1 MMDKKP
7 HIIAGPCSA
16 ESPEQ
21 LLASCKP
28 LADLGKV
35 NMVRAGIWKPRT
47 RPDSFEGMGKQALT
61 WLKEVGVEIGLPVC
75 TEVANPKHVEQAL
88 AANIDVLW
96 VGARTTV
103 NPFSVQAIADA
114 LKGVNIPVMVKN
126 PINPDINLWVGAIE
140 RLRHAGLNQLSAVHR
155 GFSFY
160 GKSEYRNKPMWELA
174 IALKTWFPELPLICD
189 PSHICGRRDLIPA
202 ITQRSMDLGFDGL
215 MIEVHENP
223 DAALSDAK
231 QQLTPDAFHDMLN
244 SLVIRSGDLSDPIVA
259 DQLLILRSKIDE
271 IDDEII
277 RLIGARMDVAE
288 EIGEY
293 KRDKDI
299 TVLQL
304 QRWKEILETR
314 GQLAAKLNL
323 SADFVEKYLEHIHK
337 ESIRKQT
344 DVMDQKGAENDE
356 VLW

>member
-35 NMVRAGIWKPRT
+35 SMIRAGIWKPRT

-244 SLVIRSGDLSDPIVA
+244 SLVIRSGDLSDPIIA